1 MSRQANWVPSAIPDT
16 VETFELPTVIA
27 TLPIHI
33 FTLLFITVVMVSLLT
48 TRHLH
53 SRPRRLFAIN
63 CAFFLI
69 ASLYDLAF
77 DISYLVI
84 INRQITVQACS
95 VIRNFVYNPIATQ
108 AFVDAFER
116 FLMAFFNYDMPLVA
130 VFALYSLFPLISVVL
145 AFYNSFFTDSL
156 LRTDDVCATVR
167 RTKWTNIVLVV
178 IQWASAVI
186 AVILY
191 VAVWRKVR
199 RHFREKTSP
208 SDVTGALDPIR
219 MCTTRYYWDRNV
231 VKVFLVCCM
240 LPVVLSVPSL
250 IISIL
255 TEFDIYQNSV
265 ANVAGIVILDM
276 TTPITWI
283 IYISY
288 ISHIRRSLFDC
299 ILCRMR
305 RRPATQ
311 KIHMEAL

>member
-1 MSRQANWVPSAIPDT
+1 MAIVHLQRAFCVPPNNGLLFQIHFTPAMSRQANWVPSAIPDT

-191 VAVWRKVR
+191 VAVWRKV
-199 RHFREKTSP
+199 
-208 SDVTGALDPIR
+208 
-219 MCTTRYYWDRNV
+219 
-231 VKVFLVCCM
+231 FLVCCM